1 MSLNPV
7 SNNYGWNYSKPDKEG
22 YSTSITGTVVS
33 IQEVQKRKYTRDG
46 RPGVPE
52 FWDDSGKP
60 VMNIR
65 LGLAMPDGSL
75 KAFVFQPAGKEA
87 KAGLKKS
94 IHMDLFALTG
104 NTNMSNLIGKTI
116 TIWTT
121 DGNYGAGN
129 PRPWYCKLEENV
141 GPFMLTSSLPHEFT
155 VPELLCDDAVSGGQY
170 QQQSTGVAPQNIQQ
184 PVIQQPIY
192 QQPVYQQPVVQQPV
206 VQQQT
211 FLPSQQ
217 FEQQAYATQVQQQ
230 VPVEAPT
237 SAVSN
242 VPLPTQL
249 TLVDGMDP
257 AVMAAMS
264 TLDATNIQPVNPM
277 SEYDANI
284 PF

>member
-1 MSLNPV
+1 MSLNPIN
-7 SNNYGWNYSKPDKEG
+7 NNYGWNYSKPDKEG

-46 RPGVPE
+46 RPGAPE

-87 KAGLKKS
+87 RARLKKS

-104 NTNMSNLIGKTI
+104 DTNMSNLIGKTI
-116 TIWTT
+116 TIWTIE
-121 DGNYGAGN
+121 GNYGSGN

-141 GPFMLTSSLPHEFT
+141 GPFMLTSPLPYEFT

-170 QQQSTGVAPQNIQQ
+170 QPQQIGVAPQNIQQ
-184 PVIQQPIY
+184 PVIQQPVYQQPIQ
-192 QQPVYQQPVVQQPV
+192 QQPVYQQPVM
-206 VQQQT
+206 QQQT
-211 FLPSQQ
+211 YVP
-217 FEQQAYATQVQQQ
+217 QVQQQ
-230 VPVEAPT
+230 VPMEMSGT
-237 SAVSN
+237 AVSS
-242 VPLPTQL
+242 VPLPTQP